1 MPEGYVL
8 PQGFREWDVINYLDT
23 PADAFFY
30 LAAAADEDD
39 GDGDFIRL
47 VWSDVARAHKMGK
60 FPINIAMDGAEMAQT
75 LRQHGIGESA
85 IAKISEALAMNTPV
99 AE

>member
-1 MPEGYVL
+1 MPDGYLL

-23 PADAFFY
+23 PADALFY
-30 LAAAADEDD
+30 LEAAADEDD

-47 VWSDVARAHKMGK
+47 VWSDVVRAHKMGK

-75 LRQHGIGESA
+75 LRQHGINESA
-85 IAKISEALAMNTPV
+85 IAKITEALAMNTTV